1 MFGKITEREKQLATK
16 IKMLEEENNVLR
28 NQNSFMAESS
38 KRWARKFQDPRYSV
52 PVKVIK
58 KMEDEALQYKQRA
71 RAEREGL
78 KARVAVLTNR
88 VVQLTQEK
96 ASDLFGSATG
106 NNEVSYEFAAS
117 HVDAKLTQHDTA
129 LVDLQ
134 LSRVWSEKM
143 HSFAM

>member
-16 IKMLEEENNVLR
+16 IKMLEEENNILR

-38 KRWARKFQDPRYSV
+38 KRWARKFKDPRYSV
-52 PVKVIK
+52 PAKVIQ
-58 KMEDEALQYKQRA
+58 KMEDESEQYKQRA
-71 RAEREGL
+71 RAERDGL

-88 VVQLTQEK
+88 VLQLTQEK

-106 NNEVSYEFAAS
+106 NRDVSYEFAAS
-117 HVDAKLTQHDTA
+117 HVDAKLTQQDSA

-134 LSRVWSEKM
+134 LSRAWSEKM
-143 HSFAM
+143 QSFAM

>member
-52 PVKVIK
+52 PAKVIK

>member
-52 PVKVIK
+52 PAKVIK

-88 VVQLTQEK
+88 VVQLTQDK
-96 ASDLFGSATG
+96 AGDLFGSATG